1 MFALLAVWIGGVA
14 GCKDD
19 GKSGAESKEIEPIVK
34 SAERGPVKM
43 TVTADKSEITIAERL
58 TLTIE
63 VVAAEGVDVTMP
75 EFGQEL
81 TQFVIRD
88 FRDFP
93 AEPFDGGRR
102 WRQVYDLDVFL
113 SGTYAVPGLTAQFID
128 RRKGHDAVI
137 EGRLSTEGFEVTVAS
152 LLEGEFDPRAYN
164 DIKGPVE
171 LPVDRT
177 WAWAWWTGGGL
188 AGAALMTAAIIWF
201 MRRRRR
207 AKAVEIVIP
216 PHEWAFDQLQALIDE
231 QLVENGRIN
240 EFYFRLS
247 MIVRRY
253 IELRYGM
260 TAPEWTT
267 EEFLVNVQ
275 RSDALSPEHRG
286 MLGEFLQ
293 ACDMVK
299 FALYVPANS
308 EIEQA
313 FNAARDFVS
322 QTTAA
327 ESAKVAA

>member
-1 MFALLAVWIGGVA
+1 MTRSEQPTSVTDSPVSRLRTEFA
-14 GCKDD
+14 
-19 GKSGAESKEIEPIVK
+19 
-34 SAERGPVKM
+34 
-43 TVTADKSEITIAERL
+43 
-58 TLTIE
+58 
-63 VVAAEGVDVTMP
+63 
-75 EFGQEL
+75 
-81 TQFVIRD
+81 IRD

-102 WRQVYDLDVFL
+102 WRQVYDLDIFL
-113 SGTYAVPGLTAQFID
+113 SGTYAVPGLTAQFTD
-128 RRKGHDAVI
+128 RRKGEDDPI
-137 EGRLSTEGFEVTVAS
+137 EGQLVSEGFEVTVAS

-164 DIKGPVE
+164 DIKGPVD

-188 AGAALMTAAIIWF
+188 AGAALVTAAIIWF
-201 MRRRRR
+201 VRWRRRRS
-207 AKAVEIVIP
+207 AVEIVIP
-216 PHEWAFDQLQALIDE
+216 PHEWAFDQLQALIEE

-275 RSDALSPEHRG
+275 RSDALSPEHRA
-286 MLGEFLQ
+286 MLGGFLQ

-299 FALYVPANS
+299 FALYEPETS
-308 EIEQA
+308 EIERA
-313 FNAARDFVS
+313 FNLARDFVS
-322 QTTAA
+322 QTADAASA